1 MTSHN
6 NYMIVISAT
15 EFKAKCLEL
24 MNTVNRTGEVI
35 QITKHGKPLVQVG
48 PIQQH
53 PIKPLGR
60 GFAKDEFEIVGDIV
74 APLDVIWDAMN

>member
-6 NYMIVISAT
+6 KYMIVISVT

-48 PIQQH
+48 PIQQQ
-53 PIKPLGR
+53 PTKPLGR